1 MKLDE
6 LTDKLY
12 EKGIGKAKN
21 EADTLLAQ
29 AREKADRILADAQKK
44 SEEIVAKSNNDAAQ
58 AKKQMASEISLAS
71 EQAISALKSKIRDL
85 LTRTVVSESVNQV
98 VSDKEFTKKLIL
110 TIAEKWDPEKTSL
123 DLAIILPPKDQE
135 AVVSYFMSNAKDIL
149 DKGLLVQASDTV
161 QDGFQIAP
169 KDGSYKISF
178 SEEAFNQFFL
188 AFLKGKAHE
197 VLFPR
202 G

>member
-21 EADTLLAQ
+21 EANTLLAQ
-29 AREKADRILADAQKK
+29 AREKADQILADAQKK
-44 SEEIVAKSNNDAAQ
+44 SEEIVAQSANDAAQ
-58 AKKQMASEISLAS
+58 AKKQMVTEISLAS

-85 LTRTVVSESVNQV
+85 LTRTVISESVKQA

-123 DLAIILPPKDQE
+123 DLAILLPPKDQK
-135 AVVSYFMSNAKDIL
+135 AFVSYFMSNAKAIL
-149 DKGLLVQASDTV
+149 DKGLEFKASETIKE
-161 QDGFQIAP
+161 GFQIAP

-188 AFLKGKAHE
+188 SFLRGKAHE
-197 VLFPR
+197 VLFP
-202 G
+202 GE